1 MPSTLRSIADLPG
14 PPPLPLIGNLHQVDT
29 ARIHRSLEA
38 WSERY
43 GAFFRFR
50 LGRRQIVCVADP
62 AAIGAML
69 RDRPNG
75 FRRTK
80 LLEAVFRELGIA
92 GVFAAN
98 GDAWRAQRKMV
109 MAAFGTSHLKRYFPF
124 LARVTERFHR
134 RWSDHAS
141 RGTEFDLQAD
151 LMRFTV
157 DVVAGLAFGV
167 DINSIES
174 AEVTLQTHLNHIFPM
189 LNRRLTA
196 PMPYWRWIK
205 FPADRALERHLDVVR
220 RSVAEFITAARG
232 RIESR
237 PALREAPEN
246 LIEAMLA
253 ASESG
258 GCLTEADVAS
268 NVVTMLLA
276 GEDTTANTLAWL
288 FYLVSLHPPVM
299 QNLALEAAAV
309 LGAGHFPERFEQASA
324 LAVTAATAHETM
336 RLKPVAPILLVQ
348 AVEARTIG
356 DIAIPADTVVAAL
369 LRRGSMDQRHFAN
382 PQAFEPQRWLAAPG
396 SAASTAA
403 ARISMPFGA
412 GPRICPGRN
421 LALIE
426 ICMVTSMLFRNF
438 EIRSLR
444 TEHGGPPE
452 ERLAFTMSPSRL
464 WVRLVHRPD
473 AGIVA
478 A

>member
-1 MPSTLRSIADLPG
+1 MPPILRSIADLPG
-14 PPPLPLIGNLHQVDT
+14 PPPLPLIGNLHQLDT

-50 LGRRQIVCVADP
+50 LGRRQIVGVADP
-62 AAIGAML
+62 AAIAAML
-69 RDRPNG
+69 KDRPDG

-80 LLEAVFRELGIA
+80 LLEAVFKELGIS

-109 MAAFGTSHLKRYFPF
+109 MAAFDTRHLKRYFPF

-151 LMRFTV
+151 IMRFTV
-157 DVVAGLAFGV
+157 DAVAGLAFGV

-174 AEVTLQTHLNHIFPM
+174 TEVTLQTHLNQIFPM

-196 PMPYWRWIK
+196 PFPYWRWLR
-205 FPADRALERHLDVVR
+205 FPADRALEHHLDVVGR
-220 RSVAEFITAARG
+220 AVAEFIAAARG
-232 RIESR
+232 RLEKR
-237 PALREAPEN
+237 PALRTAPEN

-253 ASESG
+253 ASETG
-258 GCLTEADVAS
+258 GFLTDADVAS

-299 QNLALEAAAV
+299 QKLAGEAAAV
-309 LGAGHFPERFEQASA
+309 LGVSRFPERMEQASA
-324 LAVTAATAHETM
+324 LAVAAATAHETM

-348 AVEARTIG
+348 AVAARTIG
-356 DIAIPADTVVAAL
+356 DIAIPPDTVVAAL
-369 LRRGSMDQRHFAN
+369 LRRGAMDRRHFAN
-382 PQAFEPQRWLAAPG
+382 PQEFQPERWLTPAG
-396 SAASTAA
+396 NAASTRGE
-403 ARISMPFGA
+403 RISMPFGA

-421 LALIE
+421 LALLE
-426 ICMVTSMLFRNF
+426 ISMLTAMLFRNF

-452 ERLAFTMSPSRL
+452 EWLAFTMSPSRL
-464 WVRLVHRPD
+464 WVKLAHRRD
-473 AGIVA
+473 AGIA
-478 A
+478 AV